1 MKQILH
7 SVPPQLDQKQDLTV
21 DFFEPVQWT
30 ASIQTRDG
38 QSDAAMLDSCRLI
51 RICGHVG
58 CVLAEKS
65 DGAPHPLKKKCE
77 ILRPKNEPFLPFFTI
92 LRSERPI
99 STIFPPYIMPNA
111 MMGGTSMAFGNWKIR
126 MGTTLNGGKR
136 GIFYYLM
143 RLIATWGTSCRHDSA
158 SPKTGAWLSLI

>member
-38 QSDAAMLDSCRLI
+38 HADAAMLDSCRLI
-51 RICGHVG
+51 RICGNVG

-65 DGAPHPLKKKCE
+65 DGAPHPPTPWRKNARFWGLKMSHFC
-77 ILRPKNEPFLPFFTI
+77 LFFTI

-99 STIFPPYIMPNA
+99 STIFPPYIMPN
-111 MMGGTSMAFGNWKIR
+111 GTHESIKKNFDTLPLKKIEITTGFIFGFCFQMSRKIKKNH
-126 MGTTLNGGKR
+126 LWSWFQLLKS
-136 GIFYYLM
+136 
-143 RLIATWGTSCRHDSA
+143 W
-158 SPKTGAWLSLI
+158 

>member
-65 DGAPHPLKKKCE
+65 DGAMKK
-77 ILRPKNEPFLPFFTI
+77 N
-92 LRSERPI
+92 
-99 STIFPPYIMPNA
+99 
-111 MMGGTSMAFGNWKIR
+111 
-126 MGTTLNGGKR
+126 
-136 GIFYYLM
+136 
-143 RLIATWGTSCRHDSA
+143 
-158 SPKTGAWLSLI
+158 KTNDPENCLSFVT

>member
-38 QSDAAMLDSCRLI
+38 QSDAAMLDSSWLI

-65 DGAPHPLKKKCE
+65 DGAPHP
-77 ILRPKNEPFLPFFTI
+77 PTP
-92 LRSERPI
+92 
-99 STIFPPYIMPNA
+99 
-111 MMGGTSMAFGNWKIR
+111 
-126 MGTTLNGGKR
+126 
-136 GIFYYLM
+136 
-143 RLIATWGTSCRHDSA
+143 
-158 SPKTGAWLSLI
+158 